1 MLQDSYYFET
11 VIAANMQNS
20 YYWSENWSEEFYVAL
35 AKKGFISTTY
45 DTPEGLILLP
55 ELQYSYAVLDFENLH
70 ISQKVMKLLQ
80 KDEYIFSIDTKFD
93 EVIEGFEK
101 HHKYNWLKGE
111 YLALM
116 RKLYAN
122 KGEYEN
128 FELMSVEL
136 SCKTTGR
143 LISAELGYKI
153 GRTYTSLSG
162 FTCREKAYNN
172 YGTLQLVLLG
182 KYLQKEGYAFWNLGH
197 PHMEYKKKLGCDVV
211 QRGEFLQRWNRH
223 IEG

>member
-1 MLQDSYYFET
+1 MLEDSCYFEQSI
-11 VIAANMQNS
+11 VANMQNS

-80 KDEYIFSIDTKFD
+80 KDEYVFSIDTQFD
-93 EVIEGFEK
+93 EVLRGFEK

-111 YLALM
+111 YLELM

-122 KGEYEN
+122 KSTYEN
-128 FELMSVEL
+128 FELISVEL
-136 SCKTTGR
+136 SCNTTDR

-182 KYLQKEGYAFWNLGH
+182 RYLQKEGYAFWNLGH
-197 PHMEYKKKLGCDVV
+197 PHMPYKKRLGCDIL
-211 QRGEFLQRWNRH
+211 QRREFLKKWNTH